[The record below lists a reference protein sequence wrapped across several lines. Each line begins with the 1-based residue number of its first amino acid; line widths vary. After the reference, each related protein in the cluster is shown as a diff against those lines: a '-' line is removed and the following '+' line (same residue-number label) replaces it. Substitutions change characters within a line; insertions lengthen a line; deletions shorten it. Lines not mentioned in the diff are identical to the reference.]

1 MVVLRSTPEYV
12 LAYVFLQLRGP
23 SMLPAIAALAL
34 HNGGIILT
42 LTGRHAGTFAFR
54 PDAPRGVDRYGDAI
68 LPRLYGQ
75 FLAFLFHRWEI
86 VIDVYAGETFLGGV
100 TVTGAPGGRTP

>member
-34 HNGGIILT
+34 HNGGIIGT
-42 LTGRHAGTFAFR
+42 LTGRHAGTFA
-54 PDAPRGVDRYGDAI
+54 
-68 LPRLYGQ
+68 
-75 FLAFLFHRWEI
+75 
-86 VIDVYAGETFLGGV
+86 IDVYAGETFLGGV